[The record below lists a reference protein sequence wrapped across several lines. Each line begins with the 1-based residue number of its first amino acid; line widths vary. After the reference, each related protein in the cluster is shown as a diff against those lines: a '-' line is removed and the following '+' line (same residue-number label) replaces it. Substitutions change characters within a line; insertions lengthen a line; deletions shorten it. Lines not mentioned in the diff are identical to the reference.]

1 MHTLNKVPFSHTQIY
16 IYIYVCVY
24 MYIIYIVTGFT
35 DVSLTFMLV
44 FQVVF
49 PLLSVQLFFF
59 QTMIGTRAPADDE
72 TTQISIL
79 GCLTNTL
86 TSRDHVPIEYN

>member
-1 MHTLNKVPFSHTQIY
+1 
-16 IYIYVCVY
+16 
-24 MYIIYIVTGFT
+24 
-35 DVSLTFMLV
+35 MLV
-44 FQVVF
+44 FQAVF
-49 PLLSVQLFFF
+49 SLLSVQLFFF

-72 TTQISIL
+72 TTQICIL

>member
-1 MHTLNKVPFSHTQIY
+1 MHTLNKIPFSHTQIS
-16 IYIYVCVY
+16 IYIYMCVC

-44 FQVVF
+44 FQAVF
-49 PLLSVQLFFF
+49 SLLSVQLFFF

-72 TTQISIL
+72 TTQICIL

>member
-16 IYIYVCVY
+16 IYICVCIY
-24 MYIIYIVTGFT
+24 ICIIYIVTGFT

-49 PLLSVQLFFF
+49 SLLSVQLFFF
-59 QTMIGTRAPADDE
+59 SNYDRYKSPCG
-72 TTQISIL
+72 
-79 GCLTNTL
+79 
-86 TSRDHVPIEYN
+86 